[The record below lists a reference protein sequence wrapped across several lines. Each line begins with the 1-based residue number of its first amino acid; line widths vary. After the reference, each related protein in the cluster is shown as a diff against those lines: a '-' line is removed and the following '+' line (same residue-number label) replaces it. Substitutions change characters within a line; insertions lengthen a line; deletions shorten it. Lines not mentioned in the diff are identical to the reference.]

1 MKNNKLVFYWSPH
14 IDNVATV
21 KAAYNSALALN
32 KYSNSG
38 FKAKIIDVF
47 GEWKNS
53 RYFEIK
59 NEIFLKL
66 NYISFLHKFSSKGF
80 IKSRIKYFIIFCFN
94 FFNLKNL
101 IEKEKPDYLII
112 HLVTSLPLI
121 LNLIF
126 NFNTKLIL
134 RISGKPKLNFFRYLL
149 WKICLKKVFKVT
161 CPTIETFELLK
172 KMKLIDEEKLKVLY
186 DPILNLKDINS
197 QKKNHEVFNFENK
210 KFFLAIGRLTKQKN
224 FEFLIKCFEKI
235 LIKEKDLLLIIIG
248 TGEDEDKLKNFIKKK
263 KLQNNI
269 FLIGYKNNVFK
280 YFEKCEAF
288 ILSSLWEDPGFVI
301 IEAMFSNCFV
311 LSSDCPSGPKEII
324 GKNNGILFKNNSIK
338 DFLSK
343 YGHFKNLSN
352 SEKKKIIINSKKS
365 LKKFTL
371 IGHYNS
377 IVDIL
382 KK

>member
-1 MKNNKLVFYWSPH
+1 MKNNKLIFYWSPH
-14 IDNVATV
+14 IDNIATE
-21 KAAYNSALALN
+21 KAAYNSVLALN
-32 KYSNSG
+32 KYSNSR

-59 NEIFLKL
+59 REIFLKL

-80 IKSRIKYFIIFCFN
+80 LKSRIKYLIIFCFN

-101 IEKEKPDYLII
+101 LEKEKPDYLIV

-126 NFNTKLIL
+126 NFDTKLIL
-134 RISGKPKLNFFRYLL
+134 RISGRPKLNFFRHLL

-172 KMKLIDEEKLKVLY
+172 KTKLIAEEKLEVLY

-197 QKKNHEVFNFENK
+197 QKKDYEISNFENK
-210 KFFLAIGRLTKQKN
+210 KFFLAIGRLTRQKN
-224 FEFLIKCFEKI
+224 FDFLINCFEKI
-235 LIKEKDLLLIIIG
+235 LIKEKDLQLIIIG
-248 TGEDEDKLKNFIKKK
+248 TGDYEDRLKNLIKRK
-263 KLQNNI
+263 KLQNSI
-269 FLIGYKNNVFK
+269 FLIGYQKNVFK

-301 IEAMFSNCFV
+301 VEAMFSNCFV

-324 GKNNGILFKNNSIK
+324 GKDNGILFKNNSIE
-338 DFLSK
+338 DFLLK
-343 YGHFKNLSN
+343 YEYFKNLSI
-352 SEKKKIIINSKKS
+352 SEKKKLS
-365 LKKFTL
+365 LIQKD
-371 IGHYNS
+371 H
-377 IVDIL
+377 L
-382 KK
+382 KNLL